1 MGRKLAVLTAV
12 AVFAASSLVFADF
25 KYSETSEVTGGMM
38 HGMMKFAGA
47 FSKNARQANGP
58 MESTIYV
65 KGNRLRRDESMGKV
79 HIIDLDSRRMID
91 IDTTQHTYSV
101 ITFDQM
107 RQAMQQGQAQA
118 QAKLAEERAK
128 NPNQPPPN
136 VQITPK
142 VQVTPTGASRNLLNL
157 STKEVKM
164 RLDMEM
170 TSDDPR
176 AKGQTMDT
184 WFTTDS
190 WLAADIPGYGEIRE
204 FYQRMG
210 KELDFIPRTM
220 FGSASPMQMNPTAM
234 SEFQKQSAN
243 LQGLPLLQYVS
254 MGMGAPGQT
263 GANPGAQP
271 QGGQTASSS
280 GQQQQQSQVKPTD
293 LMMPQVAI
301 GKAIGGK
308 LFGRKK
314 KQEETADNG
323 QSGQTGAAT
332 ATPPPG
338 ASTPGS
344 LMDMT
349 VQVTSY
355 SSDSLP
361 SSLFDIPAGYTQVQA
376 NPDEAVGTQ
385 QRGRN

>member
-1 MGRKLAVLTAV
+1 MGRKLAVLTAA
-12 AVFAASSLVFADF
+12 AVFVASSLVFADF
-25 KYSETSEVTGGMM
+25 KYSETSQVTGGMM

-79 HIIDLDSRRMID
+79 HIIDLDGRRMID

-128 NPNQPPPN
+128 HPDQPPPN

-176 AKGQTMDT
+176 AKGQTVNT

-190 WLAADIPGYGEIRE
+190 WLASDVPGYGEIRE

-210 KELDFIPRTM
+210 KELDFVPRTM
-220 FGSASPMQMNPTAM
+220 FGSASPMQMNPSAM

-243 LQGLPLLQYVS
+243 LNGIPLLQYVS
-254 MGMGAPGQT
+254 MGMGAPGQM
-263 GANPGAQP
+263 GANAGAQP
-271 QGGQTASSS
+271 QGQQPPNSS
-280 GQQQQQSQVKPTD
+280 QQQQKPQVNPTD
-293 LMMPQVAI
+293 VMMPQVAI

-314 KQEETADNG
+314 KQEETADT
-323 QSGQTGAAT
+323 GQTGAAST
-332 ATPPPG
+332 TPPPG

-361 SSLFDIPAGYTQVQA
+361 SSLFDIPAGYTQVQG
-376 NPDEAVGTQ
+376 NPDEAVGIQ
-385 QRGRN
+385 KGRN